1 MNKVDTGTI
10 HAPRMDG
17 PRLLGNVATE
27 YKDMID
33 MCLGINSI
41 IPVVLLITWKLEH
54 SDTMELNVRPMLN

>member
-1 MNKVDTGTI
+1 
-10 HAPRMDG
+10 MDG